1 MNLKIALTKGRVE
14 KQVIPLL
21 EKAGIDCTQLRNK
34 KRRLIFKSTSQPFE
48 FILAKGPDVTT
59 FLERGVVDIGIVGSD
74 ILTEHRNSQYE
85 LLDLR
90 TGQCQFV
97 LASTEDFDPDEPKR
111 KIIGTK
117 YPNITKD
124 YFDSL
129 GQDVEIIKIEGSVE
143 LAPLIGLTDAIVD
156 ITETGTTLRENNLK
170 VFDYLNKV
178 STRVVVNR
186 MALKQRPQEIFEFI
200 DQLKKV
206 VTEEKEVG
214 KNENLSKEL
223 N

>member
-34 KRRLIFKSTSQPFE
+34 KRRLIFKSTTQPFE

-74 ILTEHRNSQYE
+74 ILTEHRNNQYE

-223 N
+223 K

>member
-200 DQLKKV
+200 DQLKK
-206 VTEEKEVG
+206 
-214 KNENLSKEL
+214 SCY
-223 N
+223 

>member
-34 KRRLIFKSTSQPFE
+34 KRRLIFNSTSQPFE

-85 LLDLR
+85 LLDLK
-90 TGQCQFV
+90 TGRCQFV
-97 LASTEDFDPDEPKR
+97 LASTKDFDPAEPKR

-124 YFDSL
+124 YFDGL
-129 GQDVEIIKIEGSVE
+129 GQGVEIIKIEGSVE

-186 MALKQRPQEIFEFI
+186 MALKQHPQEIFEFI

-206 VTEEKEVG
+206 VTEERG
-214 KNENLSKEL
+214 K
-223 N
+223 

>member
-1 MNLKIALTKGRVE
+1 MKMNLKIALTKGRVE
-14 KQVIPLL
+14 KQVVPLL

-34 KRRLIFKSTSQPFE
+34 KRRLIFNSTSQPFE

-85 LLDLR
+85 LLDLQ
-90 TGQCQFV
+90 TGKCQFV
-97 LASTEDFDPDEPKR
+97 LASTNDFDPDEPKR

-124 YFDSL
+124 YFDTL

-186 MALKQRPQEIFEFI
+186 MALKQHPQEIFEFV

-206 VTEEKEVG
+206 VTEEKA
-214 KNENLSKEL
+214 LS
-223 N
+223 